1 MSMRELRYYQAIN
14 EALAQSLEADPS
26 VYLLGLGVPGP
37 TGIFGTTSGL
47 VERFGPDR
55 VLDMPSAEGGM
66 TGVALGTTITGMRPI
81 MVHMRVDFAILAM
94 DQMVNQ
100 VAKWHFMYG
109 GKLRAPMVFRMIIGR
124 GWGQGPQHSQ
134 SLQAW
139 FSHIPGLKVVMPTT
153 PHDVKGMLIAAV
165 RDDAPVVVFEHRWLY
180 NISGHVPEEV
190 YEVPLDTAKVV
201 REGRDVSIVASSYM
215 VLEALRAAEVLEL
228 AGVSAE
234 VVDLR
239 TLQPLDMA
247 TVADSVRR
255 TGHVVVADTGGLE
268 YGISAE
274 VVARLAET
282 ASGSMKSPPRR
293 VALPFSPS
301 PTSPS
306 LADAFYPRAHDIVS
320 AVVDQLAIDPM
331 RIPPEAAAPEGWRDK
346 PDASF
351 TGPY

>member
-1 MSMRELRYYQAIN
+1 MPMRELRYYEAIN

-47 VERFGPDR
+47 LERFGPER

-66 TGVALGTTITGMRPI
+66 TGIALGTTITGMRPI
-81 MVHMRVDFAILAM
+81 MVHMRVDFAVLAM

-180 NISGHVPEEV
+180 GISGDVPKAL
-190 YEVPLDTAKVV
+190 YEVALDKANIV
-201 REGRDVSIVASSYM
+201 RKGRDVSIVASSYM
-215 VLEALRAAEVLEL
+215 VLEALRAAEVLQE
-228 AGVSAE
+228 AGVEAE
-234 VVDLR
+234 VVDVR
-239 TLQPLDMA
+239 SLQPLDIPTIA
-247 TVADSVRR
+247 GSVAR
-255 TGHVVVADTGGLE
+255 TGKVVVADTGALD
-268 YGISAE
+268 YGIGAE
-274 VVARLAET
+274 IVARLAE
-282 ASGSMKSPPRR
+282 SIPGSMKAPPRR

-306 LADAFYPRAHDIVS
+306 LADAFYPRAYDIVS
-320 AVVDQLAIDPM
+320 AVVGQLAIDHT